1 MLEGRSFGPL
11 DAARKKLANLSFE
24 LKRRDNDLP
33 DKLLRISQ
41 RGVGMLRTSPHVD
54 VSRRLIFE
62 LTKAPKPFRGMKDF
76 VIRRGTERDVGPLST
91 IDATAEALVRSRL
104 ARGELAYVG
113 ELEGDVLCHTWFHPG
128 PTPCEEDRDTGASW
142 ALDATTFWS
151 YNGAS
156 KAEARSTGVF
166 VKLFQNALHEI
177 FEVHGARRVHGFIHD
192 TNRASITMHERLG
205 FTCLGAL
212 VVVAVPG
219 FKWLRWDGSGRSR
232 QWVVRRSRDFAIAFP
247 PS

>member
-1 MLEGRSFGPL
+1 MPERRSL
-11 DAARKKLANLSFE
+11 AALRTARKKLAILSHE
-24 LKRRDNDLP
+24 ITRRDNDLP

-41 RGVGMLRTSPHVD
+41 RGVGMLGASPHVD

-62 LTKAPKPFRGMKDF
+62 LTKAPKPFRGMKDL
-76 VIRRGTERDVGPLST
+76 VIRRGTIDDLRPLST
-91 IDATAEALVRSRL
+91 IDHTDESLVRSRL

-113 ELEGDVLCHTWFHPG
+113 ELDGEILCHTWFHPG
-128 PTPCEEDRDTGASW
+128 PTPCDEDRDTGASW
-142 ALDATTFWS
+142 ALDANTFWS

-156 KAEARSTGVF
+156 KAEARMSGVF
-166 VKLFQNALHEI
+166 VKLFQNALHEV
-177 FEVHGARRVHGFIHD
+177 FEVHGASRVHGFIHD
-192 TNRASITMHERLG
+192 TNLPSIRMHERLG

-219 FKWLRWDGSGRSR
+219 FKWLRWDGSGTSR